1 MAVTFTQ
8 DAFEQIK
15 SHSLKERPIEA
26 CGILTGPENSR
37 QISAVVTCANVDENP
52 RAAYTIHPKE
62 LLQVIDEIDAT
73 QGIRLAG
80 FYHSHPFSEASP
92 SNVDRDRAAWDR
104 FIYAIY
110 SIPLDLL
117 KCYLWDDEAKIFH
130 ILDVIS
136 E

>member
-26 CGILTGPENSR
+26 CGVLTGPEKSR
-37 QISAVVTCANVDENP
+37 QISAGVTCANMDENP
-52 RAAYTIHPKE
+52 RAAYTIDPKE

-117 KCYLWDDEAKIFH
+117 KCYLWDDEENCFQT
-130 ILDVIS
+130 LDVIL